1 MTVNRVSFLGA
12 VTLAAATLALLV
24 GLAPVPVI
32 VRDRFTNNSINEN
45 LWDVHTLGGLSVV
58 ETNQRLQFSANG
70 STGALSYAGLEVERW
85 GAKWRYDF
93 EIELDYKLNLGNVT
107 GNRQVNVGIGLAL
120 MGQYPQN
127 FTGFAA
133 GVVRDDVGL
142 LLGIG
147 RFSNGNLVSDDTVSI
162 TAATGKI
169 TLEYDRS
176 DDRLTARVGNREVH
190 LNGIWAQFGAALGNQ
205 PMVIAIGST
214 TSGGNIAFPG
224 TRVYADEFQFE
235 GVKKAR

>member
-1 MTVNRVSFLGA
+1 MTLNRFPFLSALALGA
-12 VTLAAATLALLV
+12 VTLAGLVAA
-24 GLAPVPVI
+24 VPLPAI
-32 VRDRFTNNSINEN
+32 VRDHFTNNSINQG
-45 LWDVHTLGGLSVV
+45 LWDVHTLGGVAIV

-70 STGALSYAGLEVERW
+70 STGALSYAGLEVENW
-85 GAKWRYDF
+85 GARWSNDF

-107 GNRQVNVGIGLAL
+107 GNRQVNIGIGLAL
-120 MGQYPQN
+120 TGQYPQN

-147 RFSNGNLVSDDTVSI
+147 RYSNGNLVSADTVAI

-176 DDRLTARVGNREVH
+176 DDRLEARVGNREVH
-190 LNGIWAQFGAALGNQ
+190 LNGIWAQFGAAFGNQ

-214 TSGGNIAFPG
+214 TSGGNITFPG
-224 TRVYADEFQFE
+224 TRVYADEFQFQ
-235 GVKKAR
+235 GVKRAR